1 MDRKRKEVHT
11 FKGKEGPYSIKRLG
25 TSDAGNGDRKGG
37 SLFLPLFALFA
48 PPFPAIPSL
57 VPCPPC
63 LFLKKGDGEASHHDA
78 YHRHQLDE
86 DVQRWAG
93 GILERVA
100 NRIANNR

>member
-25 TSDAGNGDRKGG
+25 TSDAGNGGRKGEA
-37 SLFLPLFALFA
+37 SSCPFLPFLRPRSQRFHRWS
-48 PPFPAIPSL
+48 P
-57 VPCPPC
+57 VPPC

-93 GILERVA
+93 DILERVA